1 MRTDRE
7 SVNVTPMRVHIIN
20 WVADKA
26 DRIEKAY
33 RKSAKSLTDTSSTH
47 AALLHLQ
54 HSLST
59 DVQRADADH
68 IALLESKQ
76 ASLLLSIA
84 AHTGNIGAGLT
95 NYHSESLRKASSSYR
110 GIEYCK
116 LSMSSCESLRLM
128 ISPGIS
134 RESVGWTITR

>member
-7 SVNVTPMRVHIIN
+7 SVNVTPMLVRITN

-59 DVQRADADH
+59 DVHRADADH

-95 NYHSESLRKASSSYR
+95 NYHSESLRKASTSYR
-110 GIEYCK
+110 DIEYCE
-116 LSMSSCESLRLM
+116 LCMSYGGSLTLMSSPCVGRK
-128 ISPGIS
+128 
-134 RESVGWTITR
+134 SVDRTTTR